1 MLAVVFYFALQVAL
15 GAQADPFK
23 LVSQL
28 SMLNFFDQ
36 LNTAY
41 NWSSLW
47 FIPYLLLFMLII
59 CLLEK
64 YVKTTKIQV
73 LIISAI
79 WLSTILLW
87 VYDSPL
93 RLGLLFSQFLPVFV
107 LGFFISKFKLYEKI
121 MTYKMALFAIP
132 LVLLFSVDL
141 SSFFNYNSEL
151 EAFKALLYFTGRSI
165 ILTTGLVLLTLLFLR
180 KIGIPQNGFAK
191 QVARRSAY
199 IYLLEPVISFII
211 LTYVFMKPDNLF
223 FADGIE
229 FYIYQA
235 VRIVVLLV
243 IVPLGFMG
251 FRKIYPKR
259 TPSQVT
265 TTSGRGVLDKPF

>member
-1 MLAVVFYFALQVAL
+1 
-15 GAQADPFK
+15 
-23 LVSQL
+23 
-28 SMLNFFDQ
+28 
-36 LNTAY
+36 
-41 NWSSLW
+41 
-47 FIPYLLLFMLII
+47 
-59 CLLEK
+59 
-64 YVKTTKIQV
+64 
-73 LIISAI
+73 
-79 WLSTILLW
+79 
-87 VYDSPL
+87 
-93 RLGLLFSQFLPVFV
+93 
-107 LGFFISKFKLYEKI
+107 

-141 SSFFNYNSEL
+141 SGFFNYNSEL
-151 EAFKALLYFTGRSI
+151 EALKALLYFTGRSI